1 MNGTLTFDTLAY
13 SKRLRQ
19 AGFTEQQA
27 EVQAEALAHV
37 IDERLATKDDI
48 VGLKRD
54 LKEMEMRLTI
64 KLGTMLVIAIGIFAT
79 LIKVL

>member
-1 MNGTLTFDTLAY
+1 
-13 SKRLRQ
+13 
-19 AGFTEQQA
+19 
-27 EVQAEALAHV
+27 VQAEALAHV